1 MKIVHMADSHLGFS
15 NFNRVDK
22 YGRNLV
28 EEMIYQGFEQAVDR
42 IIDLKPDVL
51 IHAGD
56 IFHHVRPR
64 IRPLYVFKRGLEKL
78 QDAGISIVIISGNH
92 DSPKSYSAISPFY
105 IYEGMKDVLIAHKY
119 QYERFSSGDHVF
131 HCIPFCLD
139 PHDYIKEFSKID
151 RSGNDVLVMHGLV
164 ESLQSKKMR
173 TLGEHELKD
182 SLLKSDFDYIALG
195 HYHGQTQISK
205 NAWYSGSIE
214 YFNFGEAS
222 DRKGI
227 LLVDLESREVEQI
240 EIKPKYMIDHP
251 AIDCSGMSSSELS
264 EVLQDVCDPDRISDQ
279 ILRINLENVSR
290 SAYRNLNHAK
300 LSRLTSAA
308 LYFKIKIEYDDEK
321 ERVDHVPINALRLHE
336 EYAKFLEDEASRNMI
351 SKAIKGDVM
360 AYGCSLLK
368 RAVAVHNSEAMDAS
382 E

>member
-1 MKIVHMADSHLGFS
+1 MADSHLGFS

-28 EEMIYQGFEQAVDR
+28 EEMIYQGFEQAVDK
-42 IIDLKPDVL
+42 IIGLKPDVL
-51 IHAGD
+51 IHSGD

-78 QDAGISIVIISGNH
+78 QDAGIAVVAISGNH

-105 IYEGMKDVLIAHKY
+105 IYEGMRDVFIAHKY
-119 QYERFSSGDHVF
+119 QYECFFLGDSAF

-139 PHDYIKEFSKID
+139 PHDYIEEFYKIN

-164 ESLQSKKMR
+164 ESLKNKKMR
-173 TLGEHELKD
+173 TVGEHELKD

-205 NAWYSGSIE
+205 NAWYSGSID

-222 DRKGI
+222 DKKGI
-227 LLVDLESREVEQI
+227 LLVDLESGVIKQI
-240 EIKPKYMIDHP
+240 EIRPKYMIDHTV
-251 AIDCSGMSSSELS
+251 IDCAGKSSSELS
-264 EVLQDVCDPDRISDQ
+264 EVLQSICDPDRIKDR

-300 LSRLTSAA
+300 LSKLTSAA

-321 ERVDHVPINALRLHE
+321 ERIDDMTVNALRLHE
-336 EYAKFLEDEASRNMI
+336 EYVKFMEDQASRNLI
-351 SKAIKGDVM
+351 SKSIKGDVM
-360 AYGCSLLK
+360 AYGSNLLK
-368 RAVAVHNSEAMDAS
+368 KAVTAHNSEAMDAS

>member
-1 MKIVHMADSHLGFS
+1 MSDSHLGFS

-28 EEMIYQGFEQAVDR
+28 EEMIYQGFEQAVER
-42 IIDLKPDVL
+42 IIHLKPDVL

-56 IFHHVRPR
+56 VFHHVRPR

-78 QDAGISIVIISGNH
+78 QDAGISVVIISGNH

-105 IYEGMKDVLIAHKY
+105 IFEGMKDVSIAHKY
-119 QYERFSSGDHVF
+119 QYESFHLEGHTF

-139 PHDYIKEFSKID
+139 PDDYIKEFSKIG

-164 ESLQSKKMR
+164 ESLKNKKMR
-173 TLGEHELKD
+173 TVGEHELRD

-227 LLVDLESREVEQI
+227 LLSDLEKEVVEQI

-251 AIDCSGMSSSELS
+251 AIDCSGMSSAELS
-264 EVLQDVCDPDRISDQ
+264 ETLQNVCDPDRIKDH

-300 LSRLTSAA
+300 LSKLTSAA
-308 LYFKIKIEYDDEK
+308 LYFKIRIEYDEEK
-321 ERVDHVPINALRLHE
+321 ERIDDMPVNALRLHE
-336 EYAKFLEDEASRNMI
+336 EYARFLEDQASRNMV
-351 SKAIKGDVM
+351 SKSIKNDAEV
-360 AYGCSLLK
+360 YGSNLLK
-368 RAVAVHNSEAMDAS
+368 RAVEAHNIEAMDAS

>member
-1 MKIVHMADSHLGFS
+1 MSDSHLGFS

-28 EEMIYQGFEQAVDR
+28 EEMIYQGFEHAVDR
-42 IIDLKPDVL
+42 IINLKPDVL

-78 QDAGISIVIISGNH
+78 QDAGISVVIISGNH

-119 QYERFSSGDHVF
+119 QYERFSLGDHAF

-139 PHDYIKEFSKID
+139 PHDYIKEFTNID

-164 ESLQSKKMR
+164 ESLQNRKMR
-173 TLGEHELKD
+173 TVGEHELKD

-214 YFNFGEAS
+214 YFNFGESS

-227 LLVDLESREVEQI
+227 LLADLEKGVVEQI

-251 AIDCSGMSSSELS
+251 AIDCSGMSSAELS
-264 EVLQDVCDPDRISDQ
+264 ETLQNVCDPDRIKDH

-300 LSRLTSAA
+300 LSKLTSVA
-308 LYFKIKIEYDDEK
+308 LYFKIRIEYDEEK
-321 ERVDHVPINALRLHE
+321 ERIDDVPVNALRLHE
-336 EYAKFLEDEASRNMI
+336 EYTRFLEDQASRNMV
-351 SKAIKGDVM
+351 SKSIKNDVE
-360 AYGCSLLK
+360 AYGSNLLK
-368 RAVAVHNSEAMDAS
+368 RAVEAHNIEAMDAS

>member
-1 MKIVHMADSHLGFS
+1 V
-15 NFNRVDK
+15 
-22 YGRNLV
+22 
-28 EEMIYQGFEQAVDR
+28 
-42 IIDLKPDVL
+42 
-51 IHAGD
+51 
-56 IFHHVRPR
+56 
-64 IRPLYVFKRGLEKL
+64 
-78 QDAGISIVIISGNH
+78 VIISGNH

-119 QYERFSSGDHVF
+119 QYERFSLGDHTF

-139 PHDYIKEFSKID
+139 PHDYIKEFTNID
-151 RSGNDVLVMHGLV
+151 RFGNDVLVMHGLV
-164 ESLQSKKMR
+164 ESLQNRKMR
-173 TLGEHELKD
+173 TVGEHELKD

-227 LLVDLESREVEQI
+227 LLADLEKGVVEQI
-240 EIKPKYMIDHP
+240 EIKPKYMIDRP
-251 AIDCSGMSSSELS
+251 AIDCSGMSSAELS
-264 EVLQDVCDPDRISDQ
+264 ETLQNICDPDRIKDQ

-290 SAYRNLNHAK
+290 SAYRNLNHSK
-300 LSRLTSAA
+300 LSRLTSTT

-321 ERVDHVPINALRLHE
+321 ERIDDVPVNALRLHE
-336 EYAKFLEDEASRNMI
+336 EYPRFLEDQASRNMV
-351 SKAIKGDVM
+351 SKSIKNDVE
-360 AYGCSLLK
+360 AYGSNLLK
-368 RAVAVHNSEAMDAS
+368 RAVEDHNIEAMDAS

>member
-1 MKIVHMADSHLGFS
+1 V
-15 NFNRVDK
+15 
-22 YGRNLV
+22 
-28 EEMIYQGFEQAVDR
+28 
-42 IIDLKPDVL
+42 
-51 IHAGD
+51 
-56 IFHHVRPR
+56 
-64 IRPLYVFKRGLEKL
+64 
-78 QDAGISIVIISGNH
+78 VIISGNH

-119 QYERFSSGDHVF
+119 QYERFSLGDHAF

-139 PHDYIKEFSKID
+139 PHDYIKEFTNID

-164 ESLQSKKMR
+164 ESLQNRKMR
-173 TLGEHELKD
+173 TVGEHELKD

-227 LLVDLESREVEQI
+227 LLADLEKGVVEQI

-251 AIDCSGMSSSELS
+251 AIDCSGMSSAELS
-264 EVLQDVCDPDRISDQ
+264 ETLQNVCDPDRIKDQ

-300 LSRLTSAA
+300 LSKLTSAA

-321 ERVDHVPINALRLHE
+321 ERIDDVPVNALRLHV
-336 EYAKFLEDEASRNMI
+336 EYARFLEDQASRNMV
-351 SKAIKGDVM
+351 SKSIKNDVE
-360 AYGCSLLK
+360 AYGSNLLK
-368 RAVAVHNSEAMDAS
+368 RAVEAYNIEAMDAS